1 MAPST
6 STAVAEPST
15 HPASPAQTPLSS
27 DPWSGFLHVSTTVA
41 LDAAVV
47 GLTVRELFRL
57 EKGSIVATAQP
68 VESNAPLTAGGSLI
82 GWGEFQVVGEK
93 LAIRVA
99 ELA

>member
-6 STAVAEPST
+6 STAVVEPSVQAAPSV
-15 HPASPAQTPLSS
+15 PAATAS
-27 DPWSGFLHVSTTVA
+27 DPWAGFLHVSTIVA
-41 LDAAVV
+41 VDAAIV

-57 EKGSIVATAQP
+57 ERGSIVATAQP
-68 VESNAPLTAGGSLI
+68 VESNVPLRAGGSLI

-93 LAIRVA
+93 LAVRVA